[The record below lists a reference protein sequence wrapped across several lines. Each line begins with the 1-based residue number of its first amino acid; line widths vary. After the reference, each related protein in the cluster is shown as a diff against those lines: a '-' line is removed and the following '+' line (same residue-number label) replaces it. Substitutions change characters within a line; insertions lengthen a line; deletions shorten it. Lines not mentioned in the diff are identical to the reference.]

1 MRVGFYINPQTPGP
15 ADDGRIIEEVLGQ
28 VDLAEQI
35 GFDDVWITEH
45 AFTGYNAYS
54 DPMVLAAA
62 ISQRNRRLKIGFSI
76 AIAPLHHPIR
86 FVTQCN
92 LLDRL
97 SGGRLVV
104 GIGPGNS
111 PDEFRG
117 YGYEAP
123 ERHAM
128 VDEWIE
134 AVEAAWGHTST
145 PNFSYGEK
153 YWHGQVRGRV
163 IPTPQ
168 QQPRPHIAWGT
179 TTLET
184 IIKVGK
190 RGWSLLIG
198 PQHESI
204 VAPRLQAYARAMEEA
219 GLDEA
224 TKARAWLDTGQ
235 LRQIYC
241 AAPGENWRETIGEYI
256 ETYIRKS
263 ALANSGI
270 DDLPKD
276 DLERRKDS
284 YLKNWLI
291 AGTAEELIER
301 LTPAARMGIAHLM
314 CWFTFGHMPDALVRQ
329 SMLRF
334 AADVAPVLAA
344 TKPEPG
350 LVDRMVEEGVQA
362 EMWRPR

>member
-15 ADDGRIIEEVLGQ
+15 EDDGRIIDEVLGQ

-35 GFDDVWITEH
+35 GFDDVWVTEH

-54 DPMVLAAA
+54 DPLMLATA
-62 ISQRNRRLKIGFSI
+62 ISQRNRKLKIGFSV
-76 AIAPLHHPIR
+76 AVVPYHHPIR

-97 SGGRLVV
+97 SGGRLVI

-117 YGYEAP
+117 YGLPAN

-128 VDEWIE
+128 LDEFL
-134 AVEAAWGHTST
+134 AVCEQAWTQH
-145 PNFSYGEK
+145 NFRYEGRYWTGE
-153 YWHGQVRGRV
+153 VRGRV
-163 IPTPQ
+163 IPTPLQ
-168 QQPRPHIAWGT
+168 RPHPHIAWGT
-179 TTLET
+179 TTMET
-184 IIKVGK
+184 IVRIG
-190 RGWSLLIG
+190 RLGWSLLIG

-204 VAPRLQAYARAMEEA
+204 VAPRLQAYARAMDEA

-241 AAPGENWRETIGEYI
+241 AAPGEDWRDTIGPYI

-263 ALANSGI
+263 ALANAGI

-276 DLERRKDS
+276 DVERRKEG

-314 CWFTFGHMPDALVRQ
+314 CWFTFGHMPDWQVRQ

-350 LVDRMVEEGVQA
+350 YVDRIVAAGAQA
-362 EMWRPR
+362 EAWRPR